1 MPTKQIESLSA
12 SAMAK
17 SRLKS
22 GGRDGFLGHRV
33 LIGSLARRQI
43 DREKCESRILA
54 DLINTVVVDVGR
66 RFECRIG
73 KRGHVRMNAPQIA
86 QSPEKEVSSLGL
98 STAAVAEALEMVL
111 GGLALQATDERLSAC
126 EPLGCNFVAL
136 QEDRDGERQALLQR
150 SVQAL
155 DLVLLGGRERVS
167 ALDLPRCEFDEVG
180 GQDVARMLDINGEP
194 QNFLGATAVCLIEIF
209 GAQARQVRA
218 HRVPQPIEVLV
229 EAVQL
234 RSAQPVI
241 ATQDVEPSIKR
252 APPFRFGPITPRR
265 S

>member
-73 KRGHVRMNAPQIA
+73 KRGHVRMNTPQIA

-98 STAAVAEALEMVL
+98 STAAV
-111 GGLALQATDERLSAC
+111 G
-126 EPLGCNFVAL
+126 
-136 QEDRDGERQALLQR
+136 
-150 SVQAL
+150 
-155 DLVLLGGRERVS
+155 ERVS

-180 GQDVARMLDINGEP
+180 GQDVARMLDINGGP

-209 GAQARQVRA
+209 GAQAGQVGP
-218 HRVPQPIEVLV
+218 HRVPQPIEVL
-229 EAVQL
+229 
-234 RSAQPVI
+234 I
-241 ATQDVEPSIKR
+241 
-252 APPFRFGPITPRR
+252 
-265 S
+265 